1 MKNFIKLFSLSLLVL
16 PCLLFFA
23 ACDSS
28 VELEASHINLS
39 YYTTTYNAQEQKP
52 TVSVIIDEK
61 TIDENQYDVTYS
73 NNINAGKAK
82 VTITAKEN
90 ATQIYGSVSV
100 NFYIEPGTTTVDNF
114 DDLSNSLQ
122 NPNFSKIELTNDL
135 TIEKGTTLVI
145 PENKELLVKNCNFNV
160 LGNIENNGYITA
172 EVSNRTQLSY
182 AFEYA
187 NKIVLSSNIT
197 SILVSPISVISD
209 DRALTFELDLNGFNI
224 SLPLS
229 LSNQN
234 SSTQEFYS
242 YKINAYIYDSSEEK
256 TGTLGSQTCQ
266 YGIAVFGNANVTL
279 KMKDITLLGSYYALV
294 TNGLY
299 QGASIE
305 AENCVFGNS
314 ETLVGCYLPAK
325 YKYKFTNCTF
335 EGTSGYYTKS
345 GTHILNNC
353 IINATSE
360 TYDEPVYNG
369 NGAYLTGSAL
379 IIDSAE
385 GYHQPMTVTING
397 GRYSSISGYGIEEYS
412 TGKTE
417 ETKPIYAT
425 IEIENMPE
433 FNCSKGNYSSMNNLI
448 NNA

>member
-61 TIDENQYDVTYS
+61 TIDESQYEVTYS

-100 NFYIEPGTTTVDNF
+100 NFYIEPGTTTVDNL

-187 NKIVLSSNIT
+187 NKVVLSSNIT

-305 AENCVFGNS
+305 AENCTFGNS

-325 YKYKFTNCTF
+325 YNYKFTNCKF

-360 TYDEPVYNG
+360 TYDEPIYNG

-379 IIDSAE
+379 TIDSAE
-385 GYHQPMTVTING
+385 GYNQPMRVIING
-397 GRYSSISGYGIEEYS
+397 GNYSSISGYGIEEYS